1 MRLGG
6 LRINPTTNISSS
18 VTYIN
23 IKLRKLKKNEI
34 QVNGL
39 PENQKSPIYHGR
51 QTKRKLLFKYFKNPY
66 VVDVASAQAKQLTDY
81 TVMLI

>member
-23 IKLRKLKKNEI
+23 NIKLRKIKKKTKF
-34 QVNGL
+34 VNGL
-39 PENQKSPIYHGR
+39 PKIQKSPIYHGR
-51 QTKRKLLFKYFKNPY
+51 QTKRKLLFKYFKTGVSLW
-66 VVDVASAQAKQLTDY
+66 VVDVSAQAKQLTDY
-81 TVMLI
+81 T

>member
-1 MRLGG
+1 MLLSYHNTYKTLDDLNQDEMRLGG

-23 IKLRKLKKNEI
+23 NIKLRKLKKNEI

-39 PENQKSPIYHGR
+39 PKIKITNLSW
-51 QTKRKLLFKYFKNPY
+51 
-66 VVDVASAQAKQLTDY
+66 S
-81 TVMLI
+81 